1 MDRDRGYHL
10 PPIYGTIIIMQPRQN
25 EAADVEEY
33 FCPQANLLFSL
44 IIQEFVT
51 WFKSSLLLDRCEIY

>member
-44 IIQEFVT
+44 HHTRICHLI
-51 WFKSSLLLDRCEIY
+51 